1 MDNSSDLPTRDT
13 SMLDSQANGL
23 SSSASESD
31 VGQHFRPRPLH
42 PLSLVFEC
50 LSLARRN
57 LFPVLFAGF
66 SAASGGVIGFWIGVC
81 VFGIAVLIS
90 VFKFATFRYSIVGSD
105 LVIQHG
111 LIFRQHRTI
120 PIARIQNIDMVQNPL
135 HRLCGVAEVR
145 VETASGSEPEA
156 TMRVLA
162 VAELKR
168 LRSSIFGDADESR
181 SHGRPFDASQHEMQ
195 VQPGEQSV
203 VLQVDAPSE
212 SLSKTSNATQR
223 SELVCEIP
231 TSRLLLAGLCSNR
244 GAVFMGLLLSF
255 LWQDRFAK
263 MIGLNPASWSF
274 DVPVAQPGAGGEL
287 RREMVRR
294 GAAIRFF
301 FHDLLSGHAV
311 LLPLIYLTV
320 FVLVAALVVKL
331 LSAAWYVLRFHGYR
345 LEFDGEDFRVRC
357 GLFTK
362 VSATVPRHR
371 IQVISVHRPWLE
383 RMVGLAHIR
392 IETAGGGKEDE
403 DAASTIGRRWFLPVI
418 RERDVQGVL
427 QVLNPKVV
435 STEDG
440 CEWQALSKRAGRR
453 VMRMGIVV
461 SLVITVFGV
470 VVQPIWGWIAGV
482 LALAGFWWLAKKKLK
497 SRKFARTPWGVV
509 LRSGIWYRKT
519 TLTFFDKIQS
529 VSLTQSPFDRRWHM
543 AGLALDT
550 LGAGPADHKIEID
563 MLDASDARS
572 QYDCMIIEL
581 SDHTCKT

>member
-1 MDNSSDLPTRDT
+1 
-13 SMLDSQANGL
+13 
-23 SSSASESD
+23 
-31 VGQHFRPRPLH
+31 
-42 PLSLVFEC
+42 
-50 LSLARRN
+50 
-57 LFPVLFAGF
+57 
-66 SAASGGVIGFWIGVC
+66 
-81 VFGIAVLIS
+81 
-90 VFKFATFRYSIVGSD
+90 
-105 LVIQHG
+105 
-111 LIFRQHRTI
+111 
-120 PIARIQNIDMVQNPL
+120 
-135 HRLCGVAEVR
+135 
-145 VETASGSEPEA
+145 
-156 TMRVLA
+156 
-162 VAELKR
+162 
-168 LRSSIFGDADESR
+168 
-181 SHGRPFDASQHEMQ
+181 
-195 VQPGEQSV
+195 
-203 VLQVDAPSE
+203 
-212 SLSKTSNATQR
+212 
-223 SELVCEIP
+223 
-231 TSRLLLAGLCSNR
+231 
-244 GAVFMGLLLSF
+244 
-255 LWQDRFAK
+255 
-263 MIGLNPASWSF
+263 
-274 DVPVAQPGAGGEL
+274 
-287 RREMVRR
+287 
-294 GAAIRFF
+294 
-301 FHDLLSGHAV
+301 
-311 LLPLIYLTV
+311 
-320 FVLVAALVVKL
+320 
-331 LSAAWYVLRFHGYR
+331 VLRFHGYR